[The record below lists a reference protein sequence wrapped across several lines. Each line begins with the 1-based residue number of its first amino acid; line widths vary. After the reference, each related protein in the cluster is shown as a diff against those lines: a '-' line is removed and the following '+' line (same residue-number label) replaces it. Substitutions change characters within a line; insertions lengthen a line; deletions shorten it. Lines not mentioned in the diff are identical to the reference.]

1 MRFDPSNRVQKYG
14 VLCGVL
20 MVFALAVSYAT
31 ANRAGSPEPK
41 KAEVPG
47 IARVMSSATADQADD
62 HDDFSERWTAIK
74 SEAYRA
80 AVVAKS
86 RLNET
91 MAALPAPSSSPAP
104 VPSASPSASPS
115 PAASPS
121 PVPSL
126 PMAQATEDDLKQ
138 YREERKARAEARPH
152 DDICKKGRYYFYR
165 EHHQYWRCKR

>member
-20 MVFALAVSYAT
+20 IAFALAVSYAT
-31 ANRAGSPEPK
+31 ANRTGSPEPK
-41 KAEVPG
+41 KVEAAQ
-47 IARVMSSATADQADD
+47 IARVITSVMADQADG

-80 AVVAKS
+80 ALAEKS
-86 RLNET
+86 RLNEAMLT
-91 MAALPAPSSSPAP
+91 PLAPSSSPTP
-104 VPSASPSASPS
+104 SPSASPS

-121 PVPSL
+121 PTPSL
-126 PMAQATEDDLKQ
+126 HMAQATEDDLKQ

>member
-20 MVFALAVSYAT
+20 IVFALAVSYAT
-31 ANRAGSPEPK
+31 ANRAVSPEPK
-41 KAEVPG
+41 KAEAAQ
-47 IARVMSSATADQADD
+47 IARVITSVMADQADG

-80 AVVAKS
+80 ALAEKS
-86 RLNET
+86 RLNEAMLT
-91 MAALPAPSSSPAP
+91 PLAPSSSPTP
-104 VPSASPSASPS
+104 NPSASPS

-121 PVPSL
+121 PTPSL

>member
-20 MVFALAVSYAT
+20 IAFALAVSYAT
-31 ANRAGSPEPK
+31 ANRAGAPEPK
-41 KAEVPG
+41 KAEAAQ
-47 IARVMSSATADQADD
+47 IARVITSVMADQADG

-80 AVVAKS
+80 ALAEKS
-86 RLNET
+86 RLNEAMLT
-91 MAALPAPSSSPAP
+91 PLAPSSSPTP
-104 VPSASPSASPS
+104 SPSASLS

-121 PVPSL
+121 PTPSL
-126 PMAQATEDDLKQ
+126 HMAQATEDDLKQ